1 VHGIVSLLDKDHEA
15 RVEALWDELSRDFGV
30 SALLSRVPIPH
41 FSYHVAEQYDVPK
54 LEVALR
60 TFAHV
65 HRPFTVRCAGLALF
79 TGHNPVL
86 YIPIVRT
93 DELSQVHRTLWP
105 YASEA
110 AQGML
115 EYYHPARWV
124 PHITLA
130 QGDITDATLPPLI
143 GRWLAHSFAW
153 EITIDNVSLIC
164 DVDENAAE
172 CRRRID
178 FGGA

>member
-1 VHGIVSLLDKDHEA
+1 LDAVVSLLDQEHEA
-15 RVEALWDELSRDFGV
+15 RVEALWDELSREFGIN
-30 SALLSRVPIPH
+30 ALLDRVPIPH
-41 FSYHVAEQYDVPK
+41 FSYHVAEKYDVSQ
-54 LEVALR
+54 LETTLR

-79 TGHNPVL
+79 TGPDPVL
-86 YIPIVRT
+86 HIPVVRT

-105 YASEA
+105 YAIEA
-110 AQGML
+110 AQGVL

-172 CRRRID
+172 CRVRID